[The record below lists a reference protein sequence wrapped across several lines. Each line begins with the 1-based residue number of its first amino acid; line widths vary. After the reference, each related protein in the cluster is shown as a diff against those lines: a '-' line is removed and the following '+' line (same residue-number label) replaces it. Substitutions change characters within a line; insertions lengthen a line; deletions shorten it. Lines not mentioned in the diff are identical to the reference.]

1 MGRNTWVKQLREE
14 DGDLVD
20 VDGNSLS
27 GLLDLE
33 KKEDEPRE
41 INIGGKATVLMG
53 KGDRLV
59 IETPGGGAWGKIGE
73 EGEEGLVGKGVEGVK
88 RVKDEV
94 VGGVRSAVEWAAR
107 GSLAERAAAQA
118 GF

>member
-1 MGRNTWVKQLREE
+1 MGRNIWVKQLREE

-20 VDGNSLS
+20 VDNDPLTGTPDPEEQKNTKR
-27 GLLDLE
+27 E
-33 KKEDEPRE
+33 YEPRV

-53 KGDRLV
+53 KGDRLI
-59 IETPGGGAWGKIGE
+59 IETPGGGAWGALDSDNPSSSSQ
-73 EGEEGLVGKGVEGVK
+73 GLTGSLGSAVKGV
-88 RVKDEV
+88 
-94 VGGVRSAVEWAAR
+94 VEWAAR